1 MSVGNYLIC
10 MVSDLLEEQVVES
23 CFTTRYI
30 LLTIPNCTLK
40 MVKLINFRLYVFYHN
55 KKYTCIYKDQVEL
68 IEKNMSCSFFLS
80 SHLLPSHSSF
90 IFLKCDLHTVK
101 FLSLVHSSTS
111 FDKHKQWLYHQ
122 HNQET
127 KQFHLLQKPLLSH
140 PKALATS
147 DLVCL
152 FVCLSFVPIGLS
164 FLASFT

>member
-1 MSVGNYLIC
+1 M
-10 MVSDLLEEQVVES
+10 
-23 CFTTRYI
+23 CFTTI
-30 LLTIPNCTLK
+30 
-40 MVKLINFRLYVFYHN
+40 

-68 IEKNMSCSFFLS
+68 IEKNISCSFFLS
-80 SHLLPSHSSF
+80 SWLLPSHYSF

-111 FDKHKQWLYHQ
+111 FDKHKQWLYHH
-122 HNQET
+122 HNQEM

-152 FVCLSFVPIGLS
+152 FVCLSFVRIGLS